1 MACYVI
7 NNRCNKRFFELNY
20 ENISA
25 KIEISFKCMV
35 LLPYHEM
42 LTHQINKLNKC
53 INKVRLLKMYFM
65 WT

>member
-25 KIEISFKCMV
+25 KTEISFKYMV
-35 LLPYHEM
+35 LLPCREM
-42 LTHQINKLNKC
+42 LKFNKLNKC
-53 INKVRLLKMYFM
+53 ANKVRLLKIYFM
-65 WT
+65 RK